1 MWKTNLHRHT
11 FPFGLQFSYYLFPMV
26 QDAELCNKFH
36 QQLRGM
42 FSIQKD
48 WLLKKLFKDVKEGNI

>member
-1 MWKTNLHRHT
+1 
-11 FPFGLQFSYYLFPMV
+11 MV

-48 WLLKKLFKDVKEGNI
+48 WLLKQLFKKVKDGNILGFEFENLLLK